1 MSPTHDLPDDLFALA
16 ALAESASPTGLIQSP
31 AVDEAA
37 AFLENRNRSLGS
49 VLTSD
54 RAIEYIAILR
64 AFADFRAG
72 HEPEP
77 LHEDLMRAVCGEE
90 VDASAQSAFK
100 SDLRQLKDWGIV
112 AERIEKE
119 RLRGYRDTR
128 RTKYRYRMC
137 DDAVAFVEW
146 LAEMRRRDLDPHGDD
161 VTGNLLDLQRSLV
174 GELRRMLHRTD
185 PEKVTYDEAGDIL
198 FRIDRVGENLDA
210 TVRTLLELNLR
221 LLGFAACEFDVAKA
235 KEIVGELGAFLER
248 FGRRFGTL
256 REDILRDIEEMR
268 RPCHE
273 KRWAACAAQLAGEAA
288 KFKYIG
294 RVRIPDA
301 GKILADAAAFY
312 GAGGTLAERMA
323 RVGDSARKVWGRLNA
338 KLRELERR
346 NHRLEDLG
354 ARIAELATLGE
365 DDVPYRWMR
374 RLLECAS
381 MRGDLAIR
389 PGGEKALPPRPKLSS
404 SKVVR
409 KTVFWITAR
418 KIGEKANVASIA
430 QVRGERLKQWME
442 AKGVYPAENGTV
454 QLSSGAFSTFED
466 AVNLLQTM
474 EYTRL
479 GNGEKGRRLLGIEAS
494 GTGVETY
501 GRTTISVESATLT
514 FDELRLKRCDS
525 EISKQNAEF

>member
-1 MSPTHDLPDDLFALA
+1 MESMHDPSDDLFAA
-16 ALAESASPTGLIQSP
+16 ATQSAAMTGQIRSP

-37 AFLENRNRSLGS
+37 MFLEHRNRALGS
-49 VLTSD
+49 VLTSE
-54 RAIEYIAILR
+54 RAVEYIAILR

-77 LHEDLMRAVCGEE
+77 LHEDLERAVCGEE
-90 VDASAQSAFK
+90 ADAFSQTAFK
-100 SDLRQLKDWGIV
+100 GDLRQLKEWGIV

-137 DDAVAFVEW
+137 DDAVAFVDW
-146 LAEMRRRDLDPHGDD
+146 LAEMRRRDRDPRGDD

-198 FRIDRVGENLDA
+198 FRIDRVSANLDA
-210 TVRTLLELNLR
+210 TVRTLQELNLR
-221 LLGFAACEFDVAKA
+221 LLGFAACEFDAAKA
-235 KEIVGELGAFLER
+235 KEIVHELGAFLER
-248 FGRRFGTL
+248 FGRRFGAL

-273 KRWAACAAQLAGEAA
+273 KRWAACVAQLDRE
-288 KFKYIG
+288 KFKYIA

-301 GKILADAAAFY
+301 GTILADAAAFY
-312 GAGGTLAERMA
+312 GAGGVLSERMA
-323 RVGDSARKVWGRLNA
+323 RIGDSARKVWGRLNA

-354 ARIAELATLGE
+354 ARVAEFAALE
-365 DDVPYRWMR
+365 EEVVPYAWMR
-374 RLLECAS
+374 RLLESAA

-404 SKVVR
+404 SKAVL
-409 KTVFWITAR
+409 KTVSWITPR
-418 KIGEKANVASIA
+418 RMGEKANVASIA
-430 QVRGERLKQWME
+430 QVRGERLKVWLE
-442 AKGVYPAENGTV
+442 AKGVYPVGGGTER
-454 QLSSGAFSTFED
+454 LSSGAFASFED
-466 AVNLLQTM
+466 AANVLQTL
-474 EYTRL
+474 EYMRL
-479 GNGEKGRRLLGIEAS
+479 GDGEKGRRLLGVEAS
-494 GTGVETY
+494 GIEAEAGTR
-501 GRTTISVESATLT
+501 RTIFIESATMT
-514 FDELRLKRCDS
+514 FDELCLKRCSS
-525 EISKQNAEF
+525 EYCKQNADF